1 MPKLLVAVGH
11 WHWEVGLNMMSHSP
25 RGFGMVLMTF
35 RSSMKLM
42 IRITPILR
50 ADQGINLIDFLN
62 EPNPVLPV

>member
-1 MPKLLVAVGH
+1 
-11 WHWEVGLNMMSHSP
+11 MMSHSP

-35 RSSMKLM
+35 RSSMKL

>member
-1 MPKLLVAVGH
+1 
-11 WHWEVGLNMMSHSP
+11 MMSHSP